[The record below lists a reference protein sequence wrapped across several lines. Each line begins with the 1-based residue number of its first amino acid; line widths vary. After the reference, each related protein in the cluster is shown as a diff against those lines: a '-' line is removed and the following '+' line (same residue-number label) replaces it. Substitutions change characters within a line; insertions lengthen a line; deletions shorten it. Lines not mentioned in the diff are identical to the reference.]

1 MDGLLAAELDAVA
14 WRAIAAAEEVDVH
27 GWRCKS
33 SPDLPFRRANAV
45 LAPTDASHEAL
56 AVGFEAVLGWCAAR
70 GQRVVV
76 QVPDGRGGPVDRW
89 LEGRG
94 LAVEAPVDVLATPL
108 ALVPPPRPDAPAVE
122 VSTGVDAAWARTSAD
137 LAGGDEHQHERTD
150 AYARLLSTM
159 GERALGAVA
168 PHHERGASGVGFG
181 IVDGRWLGIFGMATA
196 SAQRR
201 RGVARAMLAALAERA
216 RALGATH
223 AYLQVEVDND
233 AAHALYEG
241 LGFARAHRYHYRSLP
256 GPGEATGC

>member
-1 MDGLLAAELDAVA
+1 MDDPLAAELDEVA
-14 WRAIAAAEEVDVH
+14 WRAIAATEEADVH

-33 SPDLPFRRANAV
+33 SPALPFRRANAV
-45 LAPTDASHEAL
+45 LAPAGAGPEVL
-56 AVGFEAVLGWCAAR
+56 AEGFEAVVRWCAAR

-89 LEGRG
+89 LEDRG
-94 LAVEAPVDVLATPL
+94 LAIEAPVDVLAAPL
-108 ALVPPPRPDAPAVE
+108 ALVQPPGPEVPAVE
-122 VSTGVDAAWARTSAD
+122 VRAGLDAAWARTAAV
-137 LAGGDEHQHERTD
+137 LEGDDAHQRARTE

-168 PHHERGASGVGFG
+168 PHERGASGVGFG

-196 SAQRR
+196 PAHRR
-201 RGVARAMLAALAERA
+201 RGVARATVAALAQRG

-223 AYLQVEVDND
+223 AYLQVEVGNV

-241 LGFARAHRYHYRSLP
+241 LGFERHHRYHYRSLP
-256 GPGEATGC
+256 GPVDAMGC